1 MLTCNVK
8 FMTIWFRETK
18 YFLSLFLKTLVTLE
32 TPLGILLWHIIM
44 AICVFSFI
52 HLSPE
57 ASVILGDINK
67 TELKMYC
74 GPLNFG
80 IHSCATEITRESV
93 FSHVDLCE
101 RPLQVV
107 SFSVGLKQLL
117 LRLLQL
123 GVWQRL
129 QHNTTYTT
137 YKIIHFIY
145 MYQLIKRCC
154 MRNFNYLL
162 IWEIKIGC

>member
-93 FSHVDLCE
+93 FSHVDRSLWA
-101 RPLQVV
+101 P
-107 SFSVGLKQLL
+107 SAG
-117 LRLLQL
+117 RLLFCWPQTAAPPSSSAGSL
-123 GVWQRL
+123 TTSAA
-129 QHNTTYTT
+129 QHH
-137 YKIIHFIY
+137 IHYI
-145 MYQLIKRCC
+145 
-154 MRNFNYLL
+154 
-162 IWEIKIGC
+162 